1 LEFVWNLEFV
11 WLLEFG
17 IWNLEFMEPTLLI
30 LAAGI
35 GSRFGGLKQAEG
47 VGPSNEAILDYSI
60 YDAIRAGFKKVVFV
74 IRKDILE
81 DMQRIFFDKWS
92 GKVEIDYVFQEVT
105 NLPGGFR
112 SQAERTKPWG
122 TGHAIWVA
130 REKIKEPF
138 CMINAD
144 DFYGRKSYE
153 LAASFLGDLDNL
165 LHGRY
170 ALIGYTLKNTL
181 SEHGFVSRAECET
194 NPDHTL
200 KSITERLKIKQQ
212 GEVVLYQDDNGSSQI
227 LSENA
232 VVSMNI
238 WGFMPSLFN
247 YLEEEMVAFLTEN
260 ADSAKAEFLLPN
272 VIDKLIKSGEV
283 TIPVLQTGARW
294 FGMTYKEDRE
304 LVMARLA
311 ELVVTG
317 EYPTP
322 IWS

>member
-1 LEFVWNLEFV
+1 
-11 WLLEFG
+11 
-17 IWNLEFMEPTLLI
+17 MSPTLLI

-47 VGPSNEAILDYSI
+47 VGPSGEAILDYSI
-60 YDAIRAGFKKVVFV
+60 YDAIKAGFKKVVFV
-74 IRKDILE
+74 IRKDIME
-81 DMQRIFFDKWS
+81 DMQRIFFDKWAD
-92 GKVEIDYVFQEVT
+92 KIEIDYVFQEV
-105 NLPGGFR
+105 NDLPGDFQSPPDR
-112 SQAERTKPWG
+112 NKPWG

-130 REKIKEPF
+130 REKVREPF

-153 LAASFLGDLDNL
+153 LAASFLGNLDNL
-165 LHGRY
+165 LHGHY

-181 SEHGFVSRAECET
+181 SEHGYVSRAECKT
-194 NPDHTL
+194 NPGGTL
-200 KSITERLKIKQQ
+200 KSITERLKIMRD
-212 GEVVLYQDDNGSSQI
+212 GDAVVYQDDNGDKRFI
-227 LSENA
+227 DENT

-247 YLEEEMVAFLTEN
+247 HLEEDLIAFLIEN
-260 ADSAKAEFLLPN
+260 ANSIKAEFLLPN

-283 TIPVLQTGARW
+283 EIPVLPTDAKW

-304 LVMARLA
+304 MVTAKLA
-311 ELVVTG
+311 ELVRMG

-322 IWS
+322 VWR